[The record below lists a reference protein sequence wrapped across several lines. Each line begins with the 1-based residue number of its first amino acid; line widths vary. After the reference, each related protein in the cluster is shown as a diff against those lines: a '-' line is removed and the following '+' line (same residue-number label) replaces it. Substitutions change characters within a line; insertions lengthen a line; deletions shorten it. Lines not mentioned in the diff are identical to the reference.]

1 MATIVIYCPSQYTAL
16 AIIELLR
23 ISTQVFEE
31 VLNTVDKIN
40 ETLSK
45 YIKSYILYFSWAA
58 PNSMS
63 SLSLILSLLYMLSYL
78 LILVLRWIWSE
89 ETSQKS

>member
-16 AIIELLR
+16 AKREIIELLR

-45 YIKSYILYFSWAA
+45 YIKSYILHFSWACA
-58 PNSMS
+58 KLHVI
-63 SLSLILSLLYMLSYL
+63 SLSYSFSALYVEL
-78 LILVLRWIWSE
+78 LID
-89 ETSQKS
+89 TGA